1 MARQPHSRGTA
12 GRTRHADSVQIDRG
26 RKEPRELTQALGFGR
41 VVACAPGVTSRVHRV
56 DRVTPTCMQNLGFS
70 FGDVMMDE
78 SSIITVARFAALCQ
92 GHSRPKSLHNVHIRR
107 LASRRRRM
115 PCCSGTRGG
124 PRHLGRG
131 HGAPTDVPEVAD
143 PAGHSTKPAANTRGV
158 RAQTAVRPRAHVPAK
173 DVRRTRREVAQRHE
187 NGASGASVQGGGQH
201 SGGDRR
207 FDGRGSNCGA
217 TMESVMLPPT
227 HPRCARHY
235 GPVENTRE
243 RSKFWSSRANP
254 STLVVRFATIHKP
267 REMTSGMA

>member
-1 MARQPHSRGTA
+1 MACQPHSRGTA

-41 VVACAPGVTSRVHRV
+41 VIACAPGVTSRVHRV

-124 PRHLGRG
+124 PRHLGCG

-143 PAGHSTKPAANTRGV
+143 PAGHSTKPAAN
-158 RAQTAVRPRAHVPAK
+158 AQHARCQGTDSNQATSPRTGERRKAH
-173 DVRRTRREVAQRHE
+173 
-187 NGASGASVQGGGQH
+187 
-201 SGGDRR
+201 
-207 FDGRGSNCGA
+207 
-217 TMESVMLPPT
+217 
-227 HPRCARHY
+227 
-235 GPVENTRE
+235 
-243 RSKFWSSRANP
+243 SS
-254 STLVVRFATIHKP
+254 
-267 REMTSGMA
+267 